1 MGLGTEQNSLRDYIY
16 HYGLSSTATNTTSVE
31 RLDLTKIGQMGY
43 GSNDEDDAVE
53 DTTTTGTGSDSS
65 SLKWVKYYIFL
76 SIKWIYPMIY
86 CFVLE

>member
-1 MGLGTEQNSLRDYIY
+1 
-16 HYGLSSTATNTTSVE
+16 
-31 RLDLTKIGQMGY
+31 
-43 GSNDEDDAVE
+43 VE